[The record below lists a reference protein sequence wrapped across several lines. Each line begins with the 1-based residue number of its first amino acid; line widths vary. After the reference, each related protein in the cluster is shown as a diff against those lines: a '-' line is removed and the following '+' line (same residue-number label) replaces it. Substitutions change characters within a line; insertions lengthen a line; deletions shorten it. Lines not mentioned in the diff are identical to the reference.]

1 MDLERRC
8 CVVCSGDLEL
18 LYTIPDVPI
27 TFSPTIAPFE
37 TDVSREVKLCLCK
50 QCGCVQLKTLID
62 PSILYN
68 VSHNETAETPT
79 WKEHHL
85 QFSRFVLK
93 QNVKRLLEIGG
104 SSGSLYNH
112 IENLVEDYTCLDMCD
127 ASNIPF
133 KFVQGN
139 CETYDFSN
147 TDCICMSHVF
157 EHLYNPKTFVE
168 NISPHVKKVIVSIPN
183 MNHLLSAKSPSVI
196 FNEHTYFVDK
206 STMEWLF
213 GQSHYALRDFTEYK
227 SHSLFMVFEK
237 LDVPVDI
244 PIVNR
249 TYIAEAM
256 KMIFDEMT
264 IRVSHVKIADG
275 AFIAPAGHM
284 GQLLYSKIKS
294 AHLSGF
300 LDNDKAKQGRRVY
313 GTPYYVRSF
322 ETLKDIDSPIV
333 YLCGGVYN
341 DEIRDQIMNLNNST
355 HIYTI

>member
-1 MDLERRC
+1 
-8 CVVCSGDLEL
+8 
-18 LYTIPDVPI
+18 
-27 TFSPTIAPFE
+27 
-37 TDVSREVKLCLCK
+37 
-50 QCGCVQLKTLID
+50 
-62 PSILYN
+62 
-68 VSHNETAETPT
+68 
-79 WKEHHL
+79 
-85 QFSRFVLK
+85 
-93 QNVKRLLEIGG
+93 
-104 SSGSLYNH
+104 
-112 IENLVEDYTCLDMCD
+112 
-127 ASNIPF
+127 
-133 KFVQGN
+133 
-139 CETYDFSN
+139 
-147 TDCICMSHVF
+147 
-157 EHLYNPKTFVE
+157 
-168 NISPHVKKVIVSIPN
+168 
-183 MNHLLSAKSPSVI
+183 
-196 FNEHTYFVDK
+196 
-206 STMEWLF
+206 
-213 GQSHYALRDFTEYK
+213 
-227 SHSLFMVFEK
+227 MVFEK